1 MKRPHGSAA
10 HHKLLS
16 LSLVSYPFS
25 DKFRGFKM
33 NNQRKN
39 VFQKIVW
46 ILGALLIL
54 GLGACAPQAD
64 QEVSPTPTPSA
75 TAAEVSTEPPLPTA
89 THTKEPTLTPTA
101 ESSPTPTRVTTFP
114 NPEEYEWS
122 PVAEGLNKPI
132 GLSTAGDG
140 TGRLFIIEQ
149 PGRIKIIKEGQILE
163 APFLDIRDRVG
174 DKGNEQGLL
183 GLAFHPDYEENGFFY
198 VNYTDNNGDTVVSR
212 FTVSEEP
219 NRADPASESEVLT
232 ISQPFA
238 NHNGGHVLFGPE
250 GYLWISTGDGG
261 SGGDPQGNAQNL
273 DNLLGALLRVDVDQ
287 EPYAIPEDNPFG
299 NEIWAYGLRNPW
311 RFRFDPATGDLYIAD
326 VGQSA
331 WEEIDYLP
339 AGAPGG
345 ANFGWDYR
353 EGSHPFEGDPPED
366 ADLIDPVAEYNQSS
380 GDCSVSGGAV
390 YRGSI
395 SPWQGVYLYGDFCS
409 GAVRGLLQVEDGS
422 WVSEVLFQTGYRIVA
437 ISQDEA
443 GEVYLLDI
451 RGGVY
456 RLSKK

>member
-1 MKRPHGSAA
+1 
-10 HHKLLS
+10 
-16 LSLVSYPFS
+16 
-25 DKFRGFKM
+25 M
-33 NNQRKN
+33 NNERKN
-39 VFQKIVW
+39 GFQKIVW
-46 ILGALLIL
+46 FLGALLIL
-54 GLGACAPQAD
+54 ELGACAPQAD
-64 QEVSPTPTPSA
+64 QEVSPTPTLSV
-75 TAAEVSTEPPLPTA
+75 TAADVSTDTPLPTA
-89 THTKEPTLTPTA
+89 TYTKEPTLTPTA
-101 ESSPTPTRVTTFP
+101 VSTPTVSEVSTFP

-122 PVAEGLNKPI
+122 PVAKGLNKPI

-140 TGRLFIIEQ
+140 SGRLFIIEQ
-149 PGRIKIIKEGQILE
+149 PGRIMIIEAGQILE

-198 VNYTDNNGDTVVSR
+198 VNYTDKNGNTMVSR
-212 FTVSEEP
+212 FTVSEDP
-219 NRADPASESEVLT
+219 NRADPASESKVLT

-238 NHNGGHVLFGPE
+238 NHNGGHVLFGPQ

-273 DNLLGALLRVDVDQ
+273 DNLLGALLRIDVNQ

-299 NEIWAYGLRNPW
+299 NEIWAFGLRNPW

-331 WEEIDYLP
+331 WEEVDYLP

-353 EGSHPFEGDPPED
+353 EGSHPFEGDPPQD
-366 ADLIDPVAEYNQSS
+366 ASLIDPVAEYNQSS

-390 YRGSI
+390 YRGALPS
-395 SPWQGVYLYGDFCS
+395 WQGVYLYGDFCS

-443 GEVYLLDI
+443 GEVYLIDI

>member
-1 MKRPHGSAA
+1 
-10 HHKLLS
+10 
-16 LSLVSYPFS
+16 
-25 DKFRGFKM
+25 M
-33 NNQRKN
+33 NNERKN
-39 VFQKIVW
+39 VFQKMVW
-46 ILGALLIL
+46 ILSALLIL

-64 QEVSPTPTPSA
+64 QEATLTPTAAIS
-75 TAAEVSTEPPLPTA
+75 TAEASTDTPLPTA
-89 THTKEPTLTPTA
+89 TYTKEPTLTATA
-101 ESSPTPTRVTTFP
+101 ESSPTPTKVMTFP

-122 PVAEGLNKPI
+122 PVGEGFNKPI

-140 TGRLFIIEQ
+140 SGRLFIIEQ
-149 PGRIKIIKEGQILE
+149 PGRIMIIKEGQILE

-174 DKGNEQGLL
+174 DSGNEQGLL
-183 GLAFHPDYEENGFFY
+183 GLAFHPDYKENGFFY
-198 VNYTDNNGDTVVSR
+198 VNYTDKNGDTMVSR
-212 FTVSEEP
+212 FTVSEDP
-219 NRADPASESEVLT
+219 NRADPGSESKVLT

-238 NHNGGHVLFGPE
+238 NHNGGHVLFGPQ

-261 SGGDPQGNAQNL
+261 SAGDPQGNAQNL
-273 DNLLGALLRVDVDQ
+273 DNLLGALLRVDVNQ
-287 EPYAIPEDNPFG
+287 EPYVIPEDNPFG
-299 NEIWAYGLRNPW
+299 DEIWAYGLRNPW

-353 EGSHPFEGDPPED
+353 EGSHPFEGDPPQD

-390 YRGSI
+390 YRGALSA
-395 SPWQGVYLYGDFCS
+395 WQGVYLYGDFCS

-456 RLSKK
+456 RLSEK

>member
-1 MKRPHGSAA
+1 M
-10 HHKLLS
+10 
-16 LSLVSYPFS
+16 
-25 DKFRGFKM
+25 
-33 NNQRKN
+33 
-39 VFQKIVW
+39 VW

-64 QEVSPTPTPSA
+64 QEATLTPTAAIS
-75 TAAEVSTEPPLPTA
+75 TAEASTDTPLPTA
-89 THTKEPTLTPTA
+89 TYTKEPTLTATA
-101 ESSPTPTRVTTFP
+101 ESSPTPTKVMTFP

-122 PVAEGLNKPI
+122 PVAEGFNKPI

-140 TGRLFIIEQ
+140 SGRLFIIEQ
-149 PGRIKIIKEGQILE
+149 PGRIMIVNAGQILE

-174 DKGNEQGLL
+174 DSGNEQGLL

-198 VNYTDNNGDTVVSR
+198 VNYTDKNGDTMVSR
-212 FTVSEEP
+212 FTVSEDP
-219 NRADPASESEVLT
+219 NRADPASESKVLT

-238 NHNGGHVLFGPE
+238 NHNGGHVLFGPQ

-261 SGGDPQGNAQNL
+261 SAGDPQGNAQNL
-273 DNLLGALLRVDVDQ
+273 DNLLGALLRVDVNQ

-299 NEIWAYGLRNPW
+299 DEIWAYGLRNPW

-353 EGSHPFEGDPPED
+353 EGSHPFEGDPPQD

-390 YRGSI
+390 YRGALSA
-395 SPWQGVYLYGDFCS
+395 WQGVYLYGDFCS

-456 RLSKK
+456 RLSEK

>member
-1 MKRPHGSAA
+1 
-10 HHKLLS
+10 
-16 LSLVSYPFS
+16 
-25 DKFRGFKM
+25 M
-33 NNQRKN
+33 NNERIN

-46 ILGALLIL
+46 ILGAVLIL
-54 GLGACAPQAD
+54 GLGACASQAG
-64 QEVSPTPTPSA
+64 QEVTLTPTAPIS
-75 TAAEVSTEPPLPTA
+75 TAEASTDTPLPTA
-89 THTKEPTLTPTA
+89 TYTEEPTLTATA
-101 ESSPTPTRVTTFP
+101 VSSPTPTRVTTFP
-114 NPEEYEWS
+114 NPEEFEWS
-122 PVAEGLNKPI
+122 PVAERFNKPI

-140 TGRLFIIEQ
+140 SRRLFIIEQ
-149 PGRIKIIKEGQILE
+149 PGRVMIVNTGQILE

-174 DKGNEQGLL
+174 DQGNEQGLL

-198 VNYTDNNGDTVVSR
+198 VNYTDKNGDTMVSR
-212 FTVSEEP
+212 FTVSEDP
-219 NRADPASESEVLT
+219 NRADPATESKVLT

-238 NHNGGHVLFGPE
+238 NHNGGHVLFGPQ

-273 DNLLGALLRVDVDQ
+273 DNLLGALLRVDVNQ

-299 NEIWAYGLRNPW
+299 DEIWAYGLRNPW

-353 EGSHPFEGDPPED
+353 EGSHLFEGDPPQD

-409 GAVRGLLQVEDGS
+409 GAVRGLLQLEDGS

-456 RLSKK
+456 RLSEK

>member
-1 MKRPHGSAA
+1 
-10 HHKLLS
+10 
-16 LSLVSYPFS
+16 
-25 DKFRGFKM
+25 M
-33 NNQRKN
+33 NNERKY
-39 VFQKIVW
+39 VFQKMVW
-46 ILGALLIL
+46 FLGALLIL
-54 GLGACAPQAD
+54 GLGACAPQVG
-64 QEVSPTPTPSA
+64 QEVTPTPTAPIS
-75 TAAEVSTEPPLPTA
+75 TAEVSTEPPLPTA
-89 THTKEPTLTPTA
+89 TYTKEPTLTATA

-122 PVAEGLNKPI
+122 PVAEGFNKPI

-140 TGRLFIIEQ
+140 SGRLFIIEQ
-149 PGRIKIIKEGQILE
+149 PGRIMIIKEGQILE

-174 DKGNEQGLL
+174 DIGNEQGLL

-198 VNYTDNNGDTVVSR
+198 VNYTDKNGDTVVSR
-212 FTVSEEP
+212 FTVSEDP
-219 NRADPASESEVLT
+219 NRADPATESEVLT

-287 EPYAIPEDNPFG
+287 EPYAIPQDNPFG

-422 WVSEVLFQTGYRIVA
+422 WVNEVLFQTGYRIVA

-456 RLSKK
+456 RLSEK